1 MKPGL
6 LSLLLLSVATAHAGE
21 SDLRRCRGIADAALR
36 LACYDAL
43 PVAPATTAA
52 PAAAAVAAPSA
63 APVVPAAAGEAAFGL
78 ARRADEL
85 QEITSYIPGRFEGW
99 SRNGRI
105 RLANGQVWQ
114 VTDDSMAF
122 YNHLR
127 DPKVTVRRAA
137 MGSFMLDIEGSPNT
151 PRVRRVE

>member
-1 MKPGL
+1 M
-6 LSLLLLSVATAHAGE
+6 
-21 SDLRRCRGIADAALR
+21 
-36 LACYDAL
+36 
-43 PVAPATTAA
+43 
-52 PAAAAVAAPSA
+52 PAATDEAV
-63 APVVPAAAGEAAFGL
+63 FGL

-85 QEITSYIPGRFEGW
+85 QEIKSYIPGRFEGW

-114 VTDDSMAF
+114 VIDDSTAF

-127 DPKVTVRRAA
+127 DPKVTVRRASF
-137 MGSFMLDIEGSPNT
+137 GSYLLDIDGVPST

>member
-6 LSLLLLSVATAHAGE
+6 LLLLLIGVATAHAGE
-21 SDLRRCRGIADAALR
+21 SDLRRCRGIGDAAQR

-43 PVAPATTAA
+43 PMASAAASAPPVAAAAT
-52 PAAAAVAAPSA
+52 PSAAAAV
-63 APVVPAAAGEAAFGL
+63 PAATDEAVFGL

-85 QEITSYIPGRFEGW
+85 QEIKSYIPGRFEGW

-122 YNHLR
+122 YNHLQ

-137 MGSFMLDIEGSPNT
+137 MGSFMLDIEGTPNT